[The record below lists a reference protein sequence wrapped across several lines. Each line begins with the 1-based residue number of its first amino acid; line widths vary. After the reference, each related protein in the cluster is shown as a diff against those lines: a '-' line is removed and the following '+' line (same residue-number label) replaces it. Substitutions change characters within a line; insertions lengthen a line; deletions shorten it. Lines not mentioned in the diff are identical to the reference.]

1 MKLCFDCL
9 PCLCTT
15 TTTSD
20 GGISTTTT
28 TCYCSCCYDHLDFDK
43 IIYFMKKDLIK
54 YLVFN

>member
-20 GGISTTTT
+20 GGVSTTTT
-28 TCYCSCCYDHLDFDK
+28 TCFCSCCYDHLDILALRMIFS
-43 IIYFMKKDLIK
+43 L
-54 YLVFN
+54 